1 MIKQESTF
9 LFGGQIGN
17 FRKDFD
23 PPTDD
28 KRAFEKKHLKAYL
41 KGHTLFF
48 HGKTVE
54 GKPKAHLVIRIP
66 AKAAS

>member
-1 MIKQESTF
+1 MSTIVKTPPPAR
-9 LFGGQIGN
+9 FGGEVGN
-17 FRKDFD
+17 CVKDFN

-28 KRAFEKKHLKAYL
+28 RRAYEKKHLKAYL

-54 GKPKAHLVIRIP
+54 GKPQAHPVLRIY
-66 AKAAS
+66 